1 MKLKA
6 IEYDFTVCKLRDVF
20 QVDFNDEFCFLGKT
34 DEEISLVCR
43 SEKTPL
49 NTLER
54 EDGWRAFRIEGILD
68 FSLVGILSRISAV
81 MAENEIGIFALSTY
95 NTDYVLVKKHNF
107 ESAVNALR
115 GAGYEVAD
123 AN

>member
-1 MKLKA
+1 MRLKK
-6 IEYDFTVCKLRDVF
+6 IKYDFTVCKVKDIS

-49 NTLER
+49 NTSKR
-54 EDGWRAFRIEGILD
+54 EDGWKAFRIEGMLD
-68 FSLVGILSRISAV
+68 FSLVGILSKISAV

-95 NTDYVLVKKHNF
+95 NTDYILVKKHNF
-107 ESAVNALR
+107 EKAEKVFIER
-115 GAGYEVAD
+115 GYEVRE
-123 AN
+123 

>member
-6 IEYDFTVCKLRDVF
+6 IEHDFTVCKVRDIS

-49 NTLER
+49 NTVER
-54 EDGWRAFRIEGILD
+54 EDGWKAFRIEGILD
-68 FSLVGILSRISAV
+68 FSLVGILCRISAV
-81 MAENEIGIFALSTY
+81 MAENEIGIFALSTF

-107 ESAVNALR
+107 ERAVNALR
-115 GAGYEVAD
+115 GAGYEVSE
-123 AN
+123 

>member
-1 MKLKA
+1 MKLKV
-6 IEYDFTVCKLRDVF
+6 IEYDFTVCKVRDIS

-49 NTLER
+49 NTVER

-107 ESAVNALR
+107 ESAVNALM
-115 GAGYEVAD
+115 GAGYEVTD

>member
-6 IEYDFTVCKLRDVF
+6 IEHDFTVCKVRDIS

-49 NTLER
+49 NTVER
-54 EDGWRAFRIEGILD
+54 EDGLRAFRIEGILD

-81 MAENEIGIFALSTY
+81 MAENEIGIFALSTF
-95 NTDYVLVKKHNF
+95 NMT
-107 ESAVNALR
+107 
-115 GAGYEVAD
+115 YELQ
-123 AN
+123 NENLFSILCEKSPRR

>member
-6 IEYDFTVCKLRDVF
+6 IEHDFTVCKVRDIS

-49 NTLER
+49 NTVGR
-54 EDGWRAFRIEGILD
+54 EDGLRAFRIEGILD

-81 MAENEIGIFALSTY
+81 MAENEIGIFALSTF

-107 ESAVNALR
+107 ERAVNALR
-115 GAGYEVAD
+115 GAGYEVSD
-123 AN
+123 TN

>member
-6 IEYDFTVCKLRDVF
+6 IEHDFTVCKVRDIS

-49 NTLER
+49 NTVER
-54 EDGWRAFRIEGILD
+54 EDGLRAFRIEGILD

-81 MAENEIGIFALSTY
+81 MAENEIGIFALSTF

-107 ESAVNALR
+107 ERAVNALR
-115 GAGYEVAD
+115 GAGYEVS
-123 AN
+123 NTN

>member
-6 IEYDFTVCKLRDVF
+6 IEHDFTVCKVRDIS

-49 NTLER
+49 NTVER
-54 EDGWRAFRIEGILD
+54 EDGWKAFRIEGILD

-81 MAENEIGIFALSTY
+81 MAENEIGIFALSTF

-107 ESAVNALR
+107 ERAVNALR
-115 GAGYEVAD
+115 GAGYEVSD
-123 AN
+123 TN

>member
-6 IEYDFTVCKLRDVF
+6 IEHDFTVCKVRDIS

-43 SEKTPL
+43 NEKTPL
-49 NTLER
+49 NTVER
-54 EDGWRAFRIEGILD
+54 EDGWKAFRIEGILD
-68 FSLVGILSRISAV
+68 FSLVGILSGISAV
-81 MAENEIGIFALSTY
+81 MAENEIGIFALSTF

-107 ESAVNALR
+107 ERAVNALR
-115 GAGYEVAD
+115 EAGYEVTE
-123 AN
+123 

>member
-6 IEYDFTVCKLRDVF
+6 IEHDFTVCKVRDIS

-49 NTLER
+49 NTVER
-54 EDGWRAFRIEGILD
+54 EDGWKAFRIEGILD

-81 MAENEIGIFALSTY
+81 MAENEIGIFALSTF

-107 ESAVNALR
+107 ERAVNALR
-115 GAGYEVAD
+115 GAAYEVSE
-123 AN
+123 

>member
-6 IEYDFTVCKLRDVF
+6 IEYDFTVCKVRDIS

-49 NTLER
+49 NTVER

-81 MAENEIGIFALSTY
+81 MAENEIGIFALSTF

-107 ESAVNALR
+107 ERAVNALR
-115 GAGYEVAD
+115 GVGYEVSD

>member
-1 MKLKA
+1 MKLKG
-6 IEYDFTVCKLRDVF
+6 IEHDCTVCKVRDIS

-49 NTLER
+49 NTVER
-54 EDGWRAFRIEGILD
+54 EDGWKAFRIEGILD

-81 MAENEIGIFALSTY
+81 MAENEIGIFALSTF

-107 ESAVNALR
+107 ERAVNALR
-115 GAGYEVAD
+115 GAGYEVSE
-123 AN
+123 

>member
-6 IEYDFTVCKLRDVF
+6 IEHDFTVCKVRDIS

-49 NTLER
+49 NTVER
-54 EDGWRAFRIEGILD
+54 EDGWKAFRIEGILD

-81 MAENEIGIFALSTY
+81 MAENEIGIFALSSF

-107 ESAVNALR
+107 ERAVNALR
-115 GAGYEVAD
+115 GAGYEVSE
-123 AN
+123 

>member
-6 IEYDFTVCKLRDVF
+6 IEHDFTVCKARDIS

-49 NTLER
+49 NTVER
-54 EDGWRAFRIEGILD
+54 EDGWKAFRIEGILD

-81 MAENEIGIFALSTY
+81 MAENEIGIFALSTF
-95 NTDYVLVKKHNF
+95 NMT
-107 ESAVNALR
+107 
-115 GAGYEVAD
+115 YELQ
-123 AN
+123 NENLFSILCEKSPRR

>member
-1 MKLKA
+1 MRLKK
-6 IEYDFTVCKLRDVF
+6 IKYDFTVCKVRDIS

-49 NTLER
+49 NTSER
-54 EDGWRAFRIEGILD
+54 EDGWKAFRIEGMLD
-68 FSLVGILSRISAV
+68 FSLVGILSKISAV

-95 NTDYVLVKKHNF
+95 NTDYILVKKHNF
-107 ESAVNALR
+107 EKAEKVFIER
-115 GAGYEVAD
+115 GYEVRE
-123 AN
+123 

>member
-1 MKLKA
+1 MKLKV
-6 IEYDFTVCKLRDVF
+6 IEYDFTVCKVRDIS

-49 NTLER
+49 NTVER

-107 ESAVNALR
+107 ERAVNALR
-115 GAGYEVAD
+115 GAGYEVTD

>member
-6 IEYDFTVCKLRDVF
+6 IEHDFTVCKVRDIS

-49 NTLER
+49 NTVER
-54 EDGWRAFRIEGILD
+54 EDGWKAFRIEGILD

-81 MAENEIGIFALSTY
+81 MAENEIGIFALSTF

-107 ESAVNALR
+107 ERAVNALR
-115 GAGYEVAD
+115 GAGYEVSE
-123 AN
+123 

>member
-6 IEYDFTVCKLRDVF
+6 IEHDFTVCKVRDIS

-49 NTLER
+49 NTVER
-54 EDGWRAFRIEGILD
+54 EDGWKAYRIEGILD

-81 MAENEIGIFALSTY
+81 MAENEIGIFALSTF

-107 ESAVNALR
+107 ERAVNALR
-115 GAGYEVAD
+115 GAGYEVSE
-123 AN
+123 

>member
-6 IEYDFTVCKLRDVF
+6 IEHDFTVCKVRDIS

-49 NTLER
+49 NTVER
-54 EDGWRAFRIEGILD
+54 EDGLRAFRIEGILD

-81 MAENEIGIFALSTY
+81 MAENEIGIFALSTF

-107 ESAVNALR
+107 ERAVNALR
-115 GAGYEVAD
+115 GAGYEVSD
-123 AN
+123 TN